1 VRSGPGRLPEA
12 RCWPEVVPQRR
23 GWQAGPDDHE
33 VSVLQ
38 GRAGGQVAGGRVH
51 RDQPLRPVQKSAPA
65 RTASSTRPAP
75 STVRPLIQVA
85 ARRRWAGAAAGGW
98 GFSLDRV
105 DAPWG
110 DGAASAED
118 A

>member
-1 VRSGPGRLPEA
+1 MTTRSRSCRDVPAGRSRA
-12 RCWPEVVPQRR
+12 AAYTGTSRCDRSR
-23 GWQAGPDDHE
+23 
-33 VSVLQ
+33 
-38 GRAGGQVAGGRVH
+38 
-51 RDQPLRPVQKSAPA
+51 KSAPA

-75 STVRPLIQVA
+75 SAVRPLIQVA

-110 DGAASAED
+110 MEQRRQKMPDSGVSD
-118 A
+118 QGCD